1 MVTVYGWLLQSL
13 HADKTGRTFIQAGP
27 PLAEQDLPSY
37 TILLPLYR
45 EAEVASQLIQAI
57 CNLDYP
63 RKRMQVLCVVRPTDE
78 ETLRALTQCGVR
90 LMEKQEHVTHYTQAV
105 RSVARATGAA
115 SAADARTHIQ
125 ILLLPP
131 ELPIGTKPAALN
143 WGLAHATGE
152 ILVVYDAEDVP
163 APDQLRLA
171 AAALYHAPP
180 ALACVEA
187 PIYACNGATNTVTSF
202 IDLEMLTWNRLALP
216 GYVAWEKLAPLF
228 GTSGH
233 FRTDILC
240 EQNGWDYY
248 NVTEDWE
255 LCIRLQQ
262 NSYHIALLDS
272 VTHNAVVT
280 SYGTFLRQ
288 RTRWIKGFLQ
298 TFFLQTQNPAT
309 LVRSLGWWRS
319 MAFVLKSGLNVF
331 NLMIGLATRIVPLL
345 WLGLYYFR
353 AGHIPSPTAILVSIG
368 LGLSLVFLCLTMAVP
383 LTAIILVRRW
393 RLVPYALLMPV
404 YWVLLS
410 IAAWRGMW
418 QLLVGPPPVEEKQP
432 EHKNTRGT
440 LTIIL
445 RLFFLEQRQFFR
457 KKREGFPEK
466 KKKKK
471 GLTRQERFF

>member
-1 MVTVYGWLLQSL
+1 MAWQVVVMVSALLLVLWAFLPISSPGLHQLRWVLFFCWLANFAISSGYSVWMAFQSL
-13 HADKTGRTFIQAGP
+13 LAEKTGKTFIQPGP

-45 EAEVASQLIQAI
+45 EAQVAPQLIQAI

-78 ETLRALTQCGVR
+78 ETLQALTQCGVR
-90 LMEKQEHVTHYTQAV
+90 LMEKQERVSHYRQA
-105 RSVARATGAA
+105 ARITALGAA
-115 SAADARTHIQ
+115 PADIPTHIQ

-143 WGLAHATGE
+143 WGLAHATGD

-171 AAALYHAPP
+171 AAALDHGPP

-202 IDLEMLTWNRLALP
+202 IDLEMSTWNRLALP
-216 GYVAWEKLAPLF
+216 GYVVWEKLAPLF

-233 FRTDILC
+233 FRTGILR

-262 NSYHIALLDS
+262 NGYHIALLNS

-319 MAFVLKSGLNVF
+319 MAFMLKSGLNVF
-331 NLMIGLATRIVPLL
+331 NMMIGLATRIVPLL
-345 WLGLYYFR
+345 WLGFYYFR
-353 AGHIPSPTAILVSIG
+353 PGQAIPSSRIAIG
-368 LGLSLVFLCLTMAVP
+368 FALSLVFLCLTLAIP
-383 LTAIILVRRW
+383 LTATITMRRW

-418 QLLVGPPPVEEKQP
+418 QLLVAPFSWDKTPHEKI
-432 EHKNTRGT
+432 TVAG
-440 LTIIL
+440 
-445 RLFFLEQRQFFR
+445 
-457 KKREGFPEK
+457 
-466 KKKKK
+466 
-471 GLTRQERFF
+471 